1 MPPAD
6 KQVKNILTLSLK
18 QFLQLI
24 PNLILNFYCI
34 FTYLE
39 LKGMTKQFFYT
50 DADQCGQMLEWK
62 VGHFSYNCPQKYKV

>member
-50 DADQCGQMLEWK
+50 YADQCGQMLEWK
-62 VGHFSYNCPQKYKV
+62 VGHFS